1 MLRLRDAGEADS
13 RSCTTSWRTIDG
25 YLYPFKDLTCR
36 NHPSAKAAEKLTL
49 RALMRHWKD
58 ATVQPRT
65 TDSRPRDK
73 QRAKSLHRFQ
83 AYTKNK
89 QFALRRAVR
98 PYIRA
103 QAGHWGISQ
112 MAGYFPYLAFKGV
125 AISKNCEDFFAHLSS
140 PSLLEVSVVLCFGD
154 FKELKAHR
162 REPNAKDTPLGVVGA
177 HGRRMLLDHT
187 CMNRILEKPIKFRK
201 IKNCNQDSPSNCG
214 QQLKPKLE

>member
-1 MLRLRDAGEADS
+1 M
-13 RSCTTSWRTIDG
+13 
-25 YLYPFKDLTCR
+25 R
-36 NHPSAKAAEKLTL
+36 NFTNG
-49 RALMRHWKD
+49 R
-58 ATVQPRT
+58 
-65 TDSRPRDK
+65 
-73 QRAKSLHRFQ
+73 
-83 AYTKNK
+83 
-89 QFALRRAVR
+89 
-98 PYIRA
+98 I
-103 QAGHWGISQ
+103 
-112 MAGYFPYLAFKGV
+112 FPLLVAFKGV

-140 PSLLEVSVVLCFGD
+140 PSLLEVSIVLCFGD

>member
-36 NHPSAKAAEKLTL
+36 NHLAAKAAEKLTL

-73 QRAKSLHRFQ
+73 QRAKSSQIPGLYQKKTVCPAESCEAIHWSTGR
-83 AYTKNK
+83 T
-89 QFALRRAVR
+89 LRNFTNGR
-98 PYIRA
+98 I
-103 QAGHWGISQ
+103 
-112 MAGYFPYLAFKGV
+112 FPLAFKGV